1 MIDDAPVMFKENRNM
16 TFNVIEHNVHIGY
29 NRLSKLRSGYAQ
41 NAPVKIGEN
50 VHIRSG
56 TTIYAGC
63 EIGDNVHIGHNVVL
77 REFTKVG
84 DNSSIGTGVV
94 CEGYTQIGHHTTV
107 HAQTH
112 LTALMFIGDYVFI
125 GPKVTTANDRFPRY
139 YRPNRAGTLQGPFI
153 CSEAIICAGA
163 VLLPQVRIGDGAIVG
178 AGSIVTKDVD
188 AYTMVFGN
196 PAKFYRNVQDH
207 EKVNR
212 NPEQQGAT
220 WR

>member
-1 MIDDAPVMFKENRNM
+1 MGSNI
-16 TFNVIEHNVHIGY
+16 
-29 NRLSKLRSGYAQ
+29 
-41 NAPVKIGEN
+41 
-50 VHIRSG
+50 HIRSG
-56 TTIYAGC
+56 TVIYAGC

-77 REFTKVG
+77 REFTKIG
-84 DNSSIGTGVV
+84 DNSSIGSDVV
-94 CEGYTQIGHHTTV
+94 CEGYTVIGNHTTV

-139 YRPNRAGTLQGPFI
+139 YRPNLAGDLEGPFI
-153 CSEAIICAGA
+153 SSEAIICAGA
-163 VLLPQVRIGDGAIVG
+163 ILLPKVKIGQGAIVG
-178 AGSIVTKDVD
+178 AGSVVTKDVEK
-188 AYTMVFGN
+188 YTMVFGN

-212 NPEQQGAT
+212 NPEPKGST